1 MSDNIDKQTPK
12 TKEYYANYPGFRITS
27 GIKIPDGDLK
37 GKYTDFSVMTD
48 EIQGIAFYK
57 DGLQK
62 LVTNGTSY
70 ETVGMKV
77 DEGDFAKIISAPNG
91 NILIEAKAGDIEIR
105 ARNIRLH
112 ATNDPDGEMTIKA
125 TKHIYTKAPII
136 DIDGNLTNVLSS
148 STIFLGLSST
158 NLPNSSNCCLVAFIP
173 FSSVNKLRPFLSH
186 TQQCHNDL
194 TIFTSSLGL

>member
-1 MSDNIDKQTPK
+1 MSKEDLDKQTPK

-37 GKYTDFSVMTD
+37 GKYTDFAVMTD

-91 NILIEAKAGDIEIR
+91 NILIEAKSGDIEIR

-136 DIDGNLTNVLSS
+136 DIDGNIFI
-148 STIFLGLSST
+148 TI
-158 NLPNSSNCCLVAFIP
+158 
-173 FSSVNKLRPFLSH
+173 
-186 TQQCHNDL
+186 
-194 TIFTSSLGL
+194 

>member
-1 MSDNIDKQTPK
+1 MSENIDKQTPK
-12 TKEYYANYPGFRITS
+12 TKEYYANYPGFRVTS

-48 EIQGIAFYK
+48 ESQGIAFYTE
-57 DGLQK
+57 GLPK

-91 NILIEAKAGDIEIR
+91 NILIEAKSGDLEIR

-136 DIDGNLTNVLSS
+136 DIDGNLTNVLGKKTLSMGGNFVDESGGVELSS
-148 STIFLGLSST
+148 GTQTDSKQGGFLGMILS
-158 NLPNSSNCCLVAFIP
+158 
-173 FSSVNKLRPFLSH
+173 
-186 TQQCHNDL
+186 
-194 TIFTSSLGL
+194 FTSRFKDFLG

>member
-1 MSDNIDKQTPK
+1 MSDNIDKQTPS
-12 TKEYYANYPGFRITS
+12 TKEYHSTYPGFRVTS

-136 DIDGNLTNVLSS
+136 DIDGNLTNVLGKKTLSMGGNFVDESGGVELSS
-148 STIFLGLSST
+148 GTQTDSKQGGFLGMVLS
-158 NLPNSSNCCLVAFIP
+158 
-173 FSSVNKLRPFLSH
+173 
-186 TQQCHNDL
+186 
-194 TIFTSSLGL
+194 FTSRFKDFLG

>member
-1 MSDNIDKQTPK
+1 MSENLDKQTPK
-12 TKEYYANYPGFRITS
+12 TKEYYANYPGFRVTS

-37 GKYTDFSVMTD
+37 GKYTDFAVMTD

-91 NILIEAKAGDIEIR
+91 NILIEAKSGDLEIR

-136 DIDGNLTNVLSS
+136 DIDGNLTNVLGKKTLSMGGNFVDESGGVELSS
-148 STIFLGLSST
+148 GTQTDSKQGGFLGMVLS
-158 NLPNSSNCCLVAFIP
+158 
-173 FSSVNKLRPFLSH
+173 
-186 TQQCHNDL
+186 
-194 TIFTSSLGL
+194 FTSRFKDFLG

>member
-12 TKEYYANYPGFRITS
+12 TKEYHSTYPGFRVTS

-37 GKYTDFSVMTD
+37 GKYTDYSVMTD

-77 DEGDFAKIISAPNG
+77 DGGDFAKIISAPNG

-136 DIDGNLTNVLSS
+136 DIDGNLTNVLGKKTLSMGGNFVDESGGVELSS
-148 STIFLGLSST
+148 GTQTDSKQGGFLGMVLS
-158 NLPNSSNCCLVAFIP
+158 
-173 FSSVNKLRPFLSH
+173 
-186 TQQCHNDL
+186 
-194 TIFTSSLGL
+194 FTSRFKDFLG

>member
-1 MSDNIDKQTPK
+1 MALDKQEKDTQ
-12 TKEYYANYPGFRITS
+12 EYYGNYPNFRVAS

-136 DIDGNLTNVLSS
+136 DIDGNLTNVLGKKTLSMGGNFVDESGGVELSS
-148 STIFLGLSST
+148 GTQTDSKQGGFLGMVLS
-158 NLPNSSNCCLVAFIP
+158 
-173 FSSVNKLRPFLSH
+173 
-186 TQQCHNDL
+186 
-194 TIFTSSLGL
+194 FTSRFKDFLG